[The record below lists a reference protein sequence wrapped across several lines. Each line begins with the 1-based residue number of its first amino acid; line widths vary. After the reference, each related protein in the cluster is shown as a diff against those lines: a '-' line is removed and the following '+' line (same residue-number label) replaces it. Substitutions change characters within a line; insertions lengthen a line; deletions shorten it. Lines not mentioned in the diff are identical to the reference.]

1 MVNTQEHSNNNK
13 SANVNEIEQL
23 KDSSTNSTTTPLT
36 TAARSSIHNSVGSTS
51 STTSDS
57 STTSS
62 TSNSS
67 SPSSA
72 TTPVK
77 PLSSTTN
84 FAKNASAQAA
94 TAGSQTHHKLIPIQS
109 VLHTADHQH
118 YNQQHHHTHHNS
130 SLNHSS
136 VNQQLQ
142 QSGATSHLNAHNTS
156 TLQQFLSGG
165 ANTNVNTATAT
176 HAQLPSELPH
186 EDEERL
192 ENLFNQLDRDG
203 NGRIDIHDL
212 SEALREFGLSSV
224 YAEKFLEHSDQTQ
237 SGDVG
242 LAEFV
247 HYVREHEK
255 NLRLQFSHLDK
266 NRDGKVDLEE
276 LITAFKELGI
286 EVDMEEAK
294 ILLSRMDQDGSLNI
308 SFNEWRDFLLLAP
321 SSDIHDL
328 IKFWRHSTYLDI
340 GEDMNVPDDFTATEL
355 QSGMWWRHLAAG
367 GVAGAV
373 SRTCTAPLDR
383 IKVFLQV
390 QTHKTGISDSLRYML
405 KEGGL
410 RSMWRGNGINVI
422 KIAPESA
429 IKFAAYEKIKRL
441 IRGDDKRQM
450 TIGERFMAGAAAGGI
465 SQTAIYPMEV
475 LKTRLALRKTGQYS
489 GILDAAKKIYIHEGL
504 RSFYRGYI
512 PNMLG
517 IIPYAGIDLAVYE
530 TLKKN
535 YLSSHN
541 TEQPSFLVLLACG
554 SASSTLGQVCSYP
567 LALVRTRLQAQ
578 VVLKSKQSGSP
589 MGGIPL
595 KQAGAGNDDNMF
607 GVFRKILR
615 TEGICGLY
623 RGITPNFIKVLP
635 AVSISYVV
643 YEYSSRCLGVNM
655 T

>member
-1 MVNTQEHSNNNK
+1 MVDKDEDKNIVTNNIAQKQEQNK
-13 SANVNEIEQL
+13 IAHKSHNLATA
-23 KDSSTNSTTTPLT
+23 SSSTTTT
-36 TAARSSIHNSVGSTS
+36 TTSLQNTSNAAASSGANCNQIAANSTHLVGSH
-51 STTSDS
+51 
-57 STTSS
+57 
-62 TSNSS
+62 NH
-67 SPSSA
+67 P
-72 TTPVK
+72 
-77 PLSSTTN
+77 
-84 FAKNASAQAA
+84 
-94 TAGSQTHHKLIPIQS
+94 KLIPIQS
-109 VLHTADHQH
+109 VLNTTDSHHQNTTAA
-118 YNQQHHHTHHNS
+118 THHQTKGHDNTTTFP
-130 SLNHSS
+130 
-136 VNQQLQ
+136 QFIT
-142 QSGATSHLNAHNTS
+142 GAANAHT
-156 TLQQFLSGG
+156 Q
-165 ANTNVNTATAT
+165 VAT
-176 HAQLPSELPH
+176 ELPH

-192 ENLFNQLDRDG
+192 EKLFNTLDRDG

-224 YAEKFLEHSDQTQ
+224 YAEKFLEQSDINQ

-247 HYVREHEK
+247 FYVREHEK

-266 NRDGKVDLEE
+266 NKDGKVDLEE
-276 LITAFKELGI
+276 LIDAFKDLGI
-286 EVDMEEAK
+286 EVDPEEATN
-294 ILLSRMDQDGSLNI
+294 LLSRMDQDGSLNI

-321 SSDIHDL
+321 STDIHDL

-340 GEDMNVPDDFTATEL
+340 GEDLNVPDDFT
-355 QSGMWWRHLAAG
+355 QSEMQTGMWWRHLAAG
-367 GVAGAV
+367 GIAGAV

-383 IKVFLQV
+383 IKVYLQV
-390 QTHKTGISDSLRYML
+390 QTHKAGISDSLRYML
-405 KEGGL
+405 NEGGL
-410 RSMWRGNGINVI
+410 RSMWRGNGINVL

-441 IRGDDKRQM
+441 IRGDEKRQM

-465 SQTAIYPMEV
+465 SQTVIYPMEV
-475 LKTRLALRKTGQYS
+475 LKTRLALRKTGQYK
-489 GILDAAKKIYIHEGL
+489 GILDAAKKIYLMEGV

-530 TLKKN
+530 TLKKK

-578 VVLKSKQSGSP
+578 VISKNKQPSV
-589 MGGIPL
+589 GIPL
-595 KQAGAGNDDNMF
+595 RQAGAINDDNMF
-607 GVFRKILR
+607 GVFRKILHN
-615 TEGICGLY
+615 EGICGLY

-643 YEYSSRCLGVNM
+643 YEYSSRALGVNM

>member
-23 KDSSTNSTTTPLT
+23 KDSSTNSTTTPST
-36 TAARSSIHNSVGSTS
+36 TAARSSIHNSVGSSS
-51 STTSDS
+51 STNSDS

-62 TSNSS
+62 TLNSS

-136 VNQQLQ
+136 VNLQLQ
-142 QSGATSHLNAHNTS
+142 QSGATSHLNALNTS

-165 ANTNVNTATAT
+165 ANTNVNTAAAT

-489 GILDAAKKIYIHEGL
+489 GILDAAKKIYVHEGL